1 MSTDKQQA
9 IEFYKERLKDKLSR
23 PVTKLSIGAGL
34 HWKQPFEEWINHDGL
49 PSEHCDVISE
59 FAELPFEDK
68 TFDEVHFGDVVEHIP
83 SWREREIWT
92 EWNRVMKIG
101 AVMTGSTPN
110 LHRCMVEYAQ
120 GKMTLEIAMQNIYA
134 WRTSPYEQHY
144 ITYTTDT
151 LTELLKK
158 YGFDE
163 ISFENSPGV
172 DGNRDKKMAWWL
184 VWSAKK
190 VKDVE

>member
-1 MSTDKQQA
+1 MSKQDQ
-9 IEFYKERLKDKLSR
+9 IEFYKEKLKDKLAL
-23 PVTKLSIGAGL
+23 PITKLSIGSGL

-68 TFDEVHFGDVVEHIP
+68 TFDEVHFGDICEHVVC
-83 SWREREIWT
+83 WREKEIWT

-101 AVMTGSTPN
+101 ALMTGSTPN
-110 LHRCMVEYAQ
+110 LHRVMIDYAE
-120 GKMTLEIAMQNIYA
+120 GRMTLEIALQNIYA
-134 WRTSPYEQHY
+134 WRTTPYEQHY
-144 ITYTTDT
+144 ITYTVAT

-163 ISFENSPGV
+163 ISFEGSPGV
-172 DGNRDKKMAWWL
+172 DGNPDKNMAWWL

-190 VKDVE
+190 VRGVQ